1 MRLTGGRLRGRGL
14 EALPGGA
21 IRPTA
26 DRVREALFNRLT
38 QGGARL
44 GGRDR
49 VRDAVVLDAF
59 VGTAALCLEALSR
72 GAAEA
77 YGFDIDPRV
86 LAVARRNVT
95 ALGVDDVV
103 RLLRADAT
111 RPPAVIRPATL
122 AFLDPPYRSD
132 LAPAA
137 LSALSRAGWLV
148 PDCLCVVEHD
158 QRSPPDWPSGFDLLD
173 RRDYGH
179 TAIAFLV
186 HGLQKGE
193 GAGDAGPL

>member
-1 MRLTGGRLRGRGL
+1 MRLTGGRLRGRRL
-14 EALPGGA
+14 EAMPGGA
-21 IRPTA
+21 VRPTA

-38 QGGARL
+38 QGGAGL

-72 GAAEA
+72 GAAAA
-77 YGFDIDPRV
+77 YGFDTDPRA
-86 LAVARRNVT
+86 LAAARRNVV
-95 ALGVDDVV
+95 ALGMDDGI

-132 LAPAA
+132 LAAA
-137 LSALSRAGWLV
+137 TLSALSRTGWLA
-148 PDCLCVVEHD
+148 PGCLCVVEHD
-158 QRSPPDWPSGFDLLD
+158 RRSPPDWPPGFDLLD
-173 RRDYGH
+173 RRDYGN
-179 TAIAFLV
+179 TALAFLE
-186 HGLQKGE
+186 HGSQK
-193 GAGDAGPL
+193 D

>member
-1 MRLTGGRLRGRGL
+1 M
-14 EALPGGA
+14 PGGA
-21 IRPTA
+21 VRPTA

-49 VRDAVVLDAF
+49 VRGAVVLDAF

-72 GAAEA
+72 GASAV
-77 YGFDIDPRV
+77 YGFDTDPQA
-86 LAVARRNVT
+86 LAVARRNVS
-95 ALGVDDVV
+95 ALGVADDV

-111 RPPAVIRPATL
+111 KPPAVTRPAAL

-132 LAPAA
+132 LAPLA
-137 LSALSRAGWLV
+137 LSALSRTGWLV
-148 PDCLCVVEHD
+148 PGCLCVVEHD
-158 QRSPPDWPSGFDLLD
+158 RRSPPDWPPGFVLLD

-179 TAIAFLV
+179 TAVAFLE
-186 HGLQKGE
+186 HE
-193 GAGDAGPL
+193 PPTD